1 MRPQRKRRLA
11 ARLFLAYVF
20 LEIVS
25 YLRYRRRLA
34 RQRQP
39 RLAYRRGSL
48 DDLRLV
54 LRQAVL
60 SSRPPASASL
70 STRPLDVLTSI
81 APRVRYLRLSRLRVR

>member
-1 MRPQRKRRLA
+1 MMRPQRKRHLA

-34 RQRQP
+34 RLRQP

-70 STRPLDVLTSI
+70 STRPSTC
-81 APRVRYLRLSRLRVR
+81 